1 MVCLIM
7 CGVNKQYAEKGME
20 YKELMKKRKWLLLA
34 MIVFTLSLAA
44 CGNETESDY
53 EPRPLANMKEDI
65 FIGDSSIGEYTVYY
79 SGSSAKS
86 AALTFQSYIKRT
98 CGKEL
103 KVSGGNVIGKAVSF
117 NVDKDAETV
126 STEITDGNIVVTAPT
141 QAGLDNEMHCL
152 LNTYFGWMFAGYDN
166 EAISDEKTV
175 LHIPS
180 DVTAEASWIEER
192 EPIVTL
198 WKTNYVRGNYYNE
211 NSSTL
216 TDIMNY
222 SDAQLYEY
230 VKMMKWCGYTGIQV
244 TDMCATWTGMSGYR
258 FAQERLRLMADA
270 AHSMGMNFTLW
281 VWAANFDNFGWIDE
295 EVTYDKGDYEFQY
308 QNPDVI
314 ATFDKYYD
322 IYAELADVCDRVICH
337 FYDPGNL
344 ETADD
349 VGYFAK
355 MFKDKLQAIN
365 PEIDFGISC
374 WVDAFDLGVILSYT
388 GADVTVYEGNN
399 QADGGNDGSLRNKV
413 YTFAARLGTWSWNT
427 CGMEIDQL
435 SSMQYNSN
443 LLKNTYNRM
452 SRNDEIMKPGY
463 WSEMD
468 SYHIL
473 NAFSL
478 YCGGHLL
485 QNPDR
490 DLEELTNEIALSSV
504 GPEYAEVL
512 ADTLKLLE
520 MARTGDDWD
529 TYWWKSENYIL
540 AGDSYP
546 AGTIL
551 EMCDKLIPELNEM
564 KEAKIEGYYMPTPIS
579 MSDII
584 GLVIP
589 HIEQIRDYAKFR
601 IAFEELKSDYNA
613 DGDKDKAAEKLL
625 EIATPISEYNAI
637 IGVWGQI
644 EARQQRIMVLDFCE
658 ETGVE
663 VPLYPY
669 YDYARKNHIVDA
681 MAMQQRG
688 YTEPV
693 STWTFSA
700 GSAYHTEERRLIDEL
715 IEEGVFTADEGI
727 WYHLT
732 NWEDYKY
739 TTN

>member
-1 MVCLIM
+1 
-7 CGVNKQYAEKGME
+7 
-20 YKELMKKRKWLLLA
+20 MKKKIWLLG
-34 MIVFTLSLAA
+34 IVFTLILALA
-44 CGNETESDY
+44 SCGNENGLE
-53 EPRPLANMKEDI
+53 EENRPLLNSKEDI
-65 FIGDSSIGEYTVYY
+65 FIGDNSIETYTINY
-79 SGSSAKS
+79 SGTSAK
-86 AALTFQSYIKRT
+86 AVAEIFQSYVKKT

-103 KVSGGNVIGKAVSF
+103 KLSGGNIIGNTIYFATDKNLEKPVIDISGGNIKMSAASSEELKAVAYDF
-117 NVDKDAETV
+117 
-126 STEITDGNIVVTAPT
+126 I
-141 QAGLDNEMHCL
+141 
-152 LNTYFGWMFAGYDN
+152 NTYMGWMFAGTFRED
-166 EAISDEKTV
+166 ISDEKTV

-180 DVTAEASWIEER
+180 DVNAETPWIEER

-222 SDAQLYEY
+222 SDKQLYEY

-244 TDMCATWTGMSGYR
+244 TDMCATWTGMSGYK
-258 FAQERLRLMADA
+258 FAQERLRFMADA
-270 AHSMGMNFTLW
+270 AHSMNMNFTLW
-281 VWAANFDNFGWIDE
+281 VWAANFDDFGWIDE
-295 EVTYDKGDYEFQY
+295 EVVYDKGDYEYQY
-308 QNPDVI
+308 QNPEVV
-314 ATFDKYYD
+314 ATFNKYYD
-322 IYAELADVCDRVICH
+322 IYAELADVCDRIICH
-337 FYDPGNL
+337 FFDPGNL

-355 MFKDKLQAIN
+355 MFKDKLEAIN
-365 PEIDFGISC
+365 PDIDFGISC

-388 GADVTVYEGNN
+388 GADVTVYEGNA
-399 QADGGNDGSLRNKV
+399 QADGGVDGSFRNKV

-435 SSMQYNSN
+435 ASMQYNSK
-443 LLKNTYNRM
+443 LLQNTYNRLKQY
-452 SRNDEIMKPGY
+452 DDIQKPDY

-490 DLEELTNEIALSSV
+490 DTKELTNEVALSSV
-504 GPEYAEVL
+504 GPEYAETIEK
-512 ADTLKLLE
+512 TLTLIE
-520 MARTGDDWD
+520 TARTGDDWD

-540 AGDSYP
+540 VKDDYP
-546 AGTIL
+546 AETIL
-551 EMCDKLIPELNEM
+551 SLCEELLPKLREMVEK
-564 KEAKIEGYYMPTPIS
+564 KVEGFYMPTPVS
-579 MSDII
+579 MKDII
-584 GLVIP
+584 GLIIP

-601 IAFEELKSDYNA
+601 IEFDSLKKDFYAN
-613 DGDKDKAAEKLL
+613 GDSEAAAEKLY

-658 ETGVE
+658 ENGID
-663 VPLYPY
+663 VPIYPC
-669 YDYARKNHIVDA
+669 YDRMRKNRIVDA
-681 MAMQQRG
+681 LIMQQRG
-688 YTEPV
+688 KKEPV
-693 STWTFSA
+693 STWTVSA
-700 GSAYHTEERRLIDEL
+700 GAAFHTEERKLIDEL
-715 IEEGVFTADEGI
+715 IDEQILTAGEGV
-727 WYHLT
+727 WYYLT